1 MPRAKISYGLITS
14 QNQGGGNKK
23 QGLPPTVGLGQF
35 SMNIIQRKA
44 GYCRNCGAKQ
54 ARYTIVITSG
64 GQSGQPAS
72 GTVIFD
78 GYIIVDT
85 TTNLIIGVYE
95 TGDTTNRLLP
105 TTDPSFPQADNN
117 YPVTDD
123 GVNFYSNTLQSGL
136 NVSYNNF
143 NLYYDGAPDARLVFI
158 LFNAE
163 YSGDIS
169 TSYYTIT
176 II

>member
-1 MPRAKISYGLITS
+1 MPRANISYGLITS

-44 GYCRNCGAKQ
+44 GYCSKCVTNENQ
-54 ARYTIVITSG
+54 ATYTIVITSG
-64 GQSGQPAS
+64 GQSGQPVA

-95 TGDTTNRLLP
+95 TGDETNRLLP
-105 TTDPSFPQADNN
+105 TTDPAWPSADNI
-117 YPVTDD
+117 YPVT
-123 GVNFYSNTLQSGL
+123 GAGFNFESDTLQNGL
-136 NVSYNNF
+136 YVEFNNF
-143 NLYYDGAPDARLVFI
+143 NLYNGGVYYLYNNGVVID
-158 LFNAE
+158 
-163 YSGDIS
+163 

-176 II
+176 IG

>member
-1 MPRAKISYGLITS
+1 MPRANISYGLITS

-54 ARYTIVITSG
+54 ARHTIVITSG
-64 GQSGQPAS
+64 GQSGQPVA

-78 GYIIVDT
+78 GYMIVDT

-95 TGDTTNRLLP
+95 TGDATNRLLP
-105 TTDPSFPQADNN
+105 TNDPTYIEADNI
-117 YPVTDD
+117 YPLTDE
-123 GVNFYSNTLQSGL
+123 GVNFYSTTLQSGL
-136 NVSYNNF
+136 NVLYNTF
-143 NLYYDGAPDARLVFI
+143 NLYNDNSGYI
-158 LFNAE
+158 LYNDPL
-163 YSGDIS
+163 DINPL
-169 TSYYTIT
+169 YYTIT
-176 II
+176 ID

>member
-1 MPRAKISYGLITS
+1 MPRANISYGLITS

-44 GYCRNCGAKQ
+44 GYCSNCGAKQ
-54 ARYTIVITSG
+54 ARHTIVITSG
-64 GQSGQPAS
+64 GQSGQPTA

-95 TGDTTNRLLP
+95 TGDETNRLLP
-105 TTDPSFPQADNN
+105 TNDPAYTSANN
-117 YPVTDD
+117 IYPLTNP
-123 GVNFYSNTLQSGL
+123 GFNFESDTLQSGL

-143 NLYYDGAPDARLVFI
+143 NLYHPGNPNAPLEYI
-158 LFNAE
+158 LTNAE
-163 YSGDIS
+163 YEGDIS
-169 TSYYTIT
+169 TLYYTIT
-176 II
+176 IG

>member
-1 MPRAKISYGLITS
+1 MPRANISYGLITS

-44 GYCRNCGAKQ
+44 GYCSICGAKQ
-54 ARYTIVITSG
+54 ARHTIVITSG
-64 GQSGQPAS
+64 GQSGQPAA

-78 GYIIVDT
+78 GYMMVDT
-85 TTNLIIGVYE
+85 TTNLIIGVYK
-95 TGDTTNRLLP
+95 TGDATNRLLP
-105 TTDPSFPQADNN
+105 TTDPAFMSADNI
-117 YPVTDD
+117 YPLTDD

-136 NVSYNNF
+136 NVEFNNF
-143 NLYYDGAPDARLVFI
+143 NLYNDNGFYT
-158 LFNAE
+158 LFNLP
-163 YSGDIS
+163 SGGGNIN

-176 II
+176 ID

>member
-1 MPRAKISYGLITS
+1 MPRANISYGLITS

-54 ARYTIVITSG
+54 ARHTIVITSG
-64 GQSGQPAS
+64 GQSGQPVA

-95 TGDTTNRLLP
+95 TGDETNRLLP
-105 TTDPSFPQADNN
+105 TTDPAFDRADNV
-117 YPVTDD
+117 YPLTIE
-123 GVNFYSNTLQSGL
+123 GFNFYSTTLQNGL
-136 NVSYNNF
+136 YVEFNNF
-143 NLYYDGAPDARLVFI
+143 NLYHPGNPNAPLEYI
-158 LFNAE
+158 LSNAD
-163 YSGDIS
+163 YQGDINPL
-169 TSYYTIT
+169 YYTIT
-176 II
+176 ID